1 LTREKR
7 NELPGSTA
15 GAIAAV
21 PFALGGISAADEAP
35 ATTAQ
40 ATTAGADASKE
51 APKTLD
57 ERVGDLE
64 KSLGALANFELSGM
78 FYTSYLW
85 NFNDPDNRINSLRS
99 LDNQDNTFGV
109 DLFQLGIKK
118 NGPGGLSAFIKLDVG
133 NTASRIGA
141 DWNGNGQFTG
151 VTGDSGD
158 FEIEEVYANYAPDWS
173 HGLSAKFGKFVTLL
187 GAEVIEAPLNM
198 NYSRSFLF
206 GFAIPFTNTG
216 VMFNYPFTDTLQ
228 TNLGVVNGWDNVA
241 DNNSAKTFMGNVAWA
256 PSPKFSLAVAGIYG
270 AENNNSSAHPRGVA
284 DVVGTI
290 NLDPVMIS
298 LNGDYG
304 TQGDAAVNIPG
315 DTAEWYGFSG
325 IVGMTFKDLICLPI
339 GAYVRG
345 EVFRDQG
352 GFRTGTNQTLWEI
365 TGTGKYFISD
375 KFVIWL
381 EYRHD
386 GSDESVFTKSGEIV
400 STDPTTGD
408 TVVTFPTRD
417 YQDTIAIAASYVF

>member
-1 LTREKR
+1 
-7 NELPGSTA
+7 
-15 GAIAAV
+15 
-21 PFALGGISAADEAP
+21 
-35 ATTAQ
+35 
-40 ATTAGADASKE
+40 
-51 APKTLD
+51 
-57 ERVGDLE
+57 
-64 KSLGALANFELSGM
+64 M

-85 NFNDPDNRINSLRS
+85 NFNEPDNRINSLRS

-141 DWNGNGQFTG
+141 DWNGNGQFLG
-151 VTGDSGD
+151 VTGDGGD

-216 VMFNYPFTDTLQ
+216 VMFNYPITDTLQ

-241 DNNSAKTFMGNVAWA
+241 DNNNAKTFMGNVAWA
-256 PSPKFSLAVAGIYG
+256 PDPKFSLAVAGIYG
-270 AENNNSSAHPRGVA
+270 AENNNSSAHPRGVV
-284 DVVGTI
+284 DVVSTI

-325 IVGMTFKDLICLPI
+325 IVGVLWQNMICLPI
-339 GAYVRG
+339 GTYLRG

-352 GFRTGTNQTLWEI
+352 GFRTGTNQTLWEV

-386 GSDESVFTKSGEIV
+386 NSDESVFTKSGEIV
-400 STDPTTGD
+400 TTDPTTGE
-408 TVVTFPTRD
+408 TVTTFPTRD
-417 YQDTIAIAASYVF
+417 YQNTIAIAASYVF